1 MNAELTEERIVELL
15 DEYIAERQIKPI
27 DHEDFAGRHPP
38 HAERLL
44 LTLPTVDRLYG
55 FEPPTPKLSGRR
67 LGDFLIGEEI
77 GRGGMGIVY
86 AAHQSSL
93 GRPVALKVLPGPA
106 TLDENQVARF
116 SIEAHAAASLHH
128 PHIVPVHWFGV
139 VDDVHCYAM
148 ARIDGRSIEDE
159 QNAGDP
165 GGVAIGRAC
174 RLIADAADALHHA
187 HDRGVIHRD
196 IKPSNLMIDVEDKI
210 WITDFGL
217 ARIGQRSDV
226 SRTGEVVGSR
236 RTMSPEQAAGHPAA
250 VDHRSDIYSLGATLY
265 RWLTGVDC
273 RPAADWG
280 TGTRSVI
287 VPPRRLRRELSSD
300 LQTILLTAIA
310 HDPADRYPS
319 AADLAN
325 DLRRMLA
332 GRPITARPPTLL
344 DRGSKWAARHR
355 MAVATA
361 ASLLI
366 IALTGS
372 LVMTTHLTHQRA
384 QLAIALTEVQTQR
397 QLAEQRFEQTRLV
410 LDRFGLAAAEGLTG
424 IAGAQPLRQSLVADV
439 LGYYEQFVQSD
450 HGDVTLESQRAD
462 TYLRA
467 AEILDQ
473 IGQADKA
480 TAAAQRALRIFK
492 INASGHALQLAR
504 CHHRLGLLSAEAG
517 RYEDAEKHYARAT
530 TGLDPGEHL
539 TRAKW
544 MGDWAMLDQARG
556 HIESSKLR
564 IDNAIAD
571 LSDCLETAPTNSTP
585 TPISAAGRQTPGAP
599 PGGPH
604 RTASKESTH
613 EDAIL
618 TLAMLLSQRAALADN
633 LTFAID
639 QTQAALDALNT
650 VNDPGPVI
658 LSSIAKTSAN
668 HAVLLQRADRLP
680 EAHTAYANAAGQ
692 YDQLLEQ
699 QPTAVHWTEALAM
712 LHNNWARLAVEQR
725 DLSSANDHLDA
736 ASEHLRWLARL
747 RPRESRYQ
755 NALAALQSNRRQLT
769 SARQHPSLGGL
780 RLAEQ

>member
-287 VPPRRLRRELSSD
+287 VPPRGCAASCRRICKPSCSPRLPTTRPIAIHRLRIWP
-300 LQTILLTAIA
+300 TICGACL
-310 HDPADRYPS
+310 PGDRSPPGP
-319 AADLAN
+319 
-325 DLRRMLA
+325 RRC
-332 GRPITARPPTLL
+332 
-344 DRGSKWAARHR
+344 W
-355 MAVATA
+355 
-361 ASLLI
+361 
-366 IALTGS
+366 
-372 LVMTTHLTHQRA
+372 
-384 QLAIALTEVQTQR
+384 TEV
-397 QLAEQRFEQTRLV
+397 
-410 LDRFGLAAAEGLTG
+410 
-424 IAGAQPLRQSLVADV
+424 P
-439 LGYYEQFVQSD
+439 
-450 HGDVTLESQRAD
+450 
-462 TYLRA
+462 
-467 AEILDQ
+467 
-473 IGQADKA
+473 
-480 TAAAQRALRIFK
+480 
-492 INASGHALQLAR
+492 SGR
-504 CHHRLGLLSAEAG
+504 
-517 RYEDAEKHYARAT
+517 
-530 TGLDPGEHL
+530 
-539 TRAKW
+539 
-544 MGDWAMLDQARG
+544 RG
-556 HIESSKLR
+556 
-564 IDNAIAD
+564 
-571 LSDCLETAPTNSTP
+571 
-585 TPISAAGRQTPGAP
+585 
-599 PGGPH
+599 
-604 RTASKESTH
+604 
-613 EDAIL
+613 
-618 TLAMLLSQRAALADN
+618 
-633 LTFAID
+633 
-639 QTQAALDALNT
+639 
-650 VNDPGPVI
+650 
-658 LSSIAKTSAN
+658 
-668 HAVLLQRADRLP
+668 
-680 EAHTAYANAAGQ
+680 
-692 YDQLLEQ
+692 
-699 QPTAVHWTEALAM
+699 TE
-712 LHNNWARLAVEQR
+712 WP
-725 DLSSANDHLDA
+725 S
-736 ASEHLRWLARL
+736 
-747 RPRESRYQ
+747 
-755 NALAALQSNRRQLT
+755 RRQP
-769 SARQHPSLGGL
+769 RC
-780 RLAEQ
+780 